1 MPTKQPDLRT
11 MELVPNNN
19 ISFPIGTIKTVKK
32 YYDSLDLDTVF
43 EKYKTKGRDLN
54 SLIQALLSY
63 RLTENQSLVRG
74 SEWTNRPDVLLMFNL
89 EEFEQ
94 RTLYRV
100 LKIIGK
106 NYEEI
111 LANIQDSIFEHYE
124 FDHSNINMDWT
135 SFILWGNKCS
145 LGKRGYSRDHRPDKK
160 QINVGVS
167 ELSDPINIPIG
178 MTIKEGNIN
187 DQTHF
192 TDTFKQVQP
201 RLRKNSMVVFDQG
214 GNRKKNLALVEN
226 AELKYLTRRQINK
239 SDEINRINGFDKS
252 KAELIDE
259 KNGVYGIKFKWPS
272 RNDYFYFSED
282 LQKNQIESKL
292 RKVDRLFEEAE
303 SIQKSIESNRGL
315 PKRFQINNPLIDC
328 TYSYQTR
335 LSDLS
340 EGEAKKI
347 LKKAAITGR
356 EGFFCLVSNKQLTL
370 SDALSIYRKKDSIEK
385 IFHSLKNEINIT
397 PLRVWSDDS
406 IRGALIIGYLAQ
418 LIISLIRFEH
428 EELKKTSPRFIRNS
442 LSHLTVTVEM
452 GDNIENRY
460 ILSNFNPISL
470 CVLGE
475 NQTIT

>member
-1 MPTKQPDLRT
+1 
-11 MELVPNNN
+11 
-19 ISFPIGTIKTVKK
+19 
-32 YYDSLDLDTVF
+32 
-43 EKYKTKGRDLN
+43 
-54 SLIQALLSY
+54 
-63 RLTENQSLVRG
+63 
-74 SEWTNRPDVLLMFNL
+74 
-89 EEFEQ
+89 
-94 RTLYRV
+94 
-100 LKIIGK
+100 
-106 NYEEI
+106 
-111 LANIQDSIFEHYE
+111 
-124 FDHSNINMDWT
+124 MDWT

-145 LGKRGYSRDHRPDKK
+145 LGKRGYSRNHRPDKK
-160 QINVGVS
+160 QITVGIS

-192 TDTFKQVQP
+192 TDAFNQIQS
-201 RLRKNSMVVFDQG
+201 RLKKNSMVVFDQG
-214 GNRKKNLALVEN
+214 GNRKKNLAQVEN
-226 AELKYLTRRQINK
+226 AKLKYLTRRQINK
-239 SDEINRINGFDKS
+239 SDEKNRINGFDKS

-259 KNGVYGIKFKWPS
+259 KNGVYGIKYEWPS
-272 RNDYFYFSED
+272 RNDFFYFSED

-303 SIQKSIESNRGL
+303 SIQNSIDNNRGL
-315 PKRFQINNPLIDC
+315 PKRYRINNPLIDC

-335 LSDLS
+335 LSDIS
-340 EGEAKKI
+340 EVEAKKI

-370 SDALSIYRKKDSIEK
+370 HDALSIYRKKDSIEK

-397 PLRVWSDDS
+397 PLRVWSDYG
-406 IRGALIIGYLAQ
+406 IHGALIIGFLAQ

-428 EELKKTSPRFIRNS
+428 EELKHISPKFIRNS

-452 GDNIENRY
+452 GGEIGNRY

-475 NQTIT
+475 NQAIT

>member
-111 LANIQDSIFEHYE
+111 LADIQDIIFEHYDFE
-124 FDHSNINMDWT
+124 HTNINMDWM

-145 LGKRGYSRDHRPDKK
+145 LGKRGYSRNHRPDKK
-160 QINVGVS
+160 QITVGIS

-192 TDTFKQVQP
+192 TDTFEQVQP
-201 RLRKNSMVVFDQG
+201 RLKKNSMVVFDQG

-239 SDEINRINGFDKS
+239 SDERNRINGFNKS

-259 KNGVYGIKFKWPS
+259 KKGVYGIKYKWPS

-303 SIQKSIESNRGL
+303 SIQKSIDNNRGL
-315 PKRFQINNPLIDC
+315 PKRFRINNPLIDC

-397 PLRVWSDDS
+397 PLRVWLDDS
-406 IRGALIIGYLAQ
+406 IHGALIIGFLAQ
-418 LIISLIRFEH
+418 LIISLIRFEY
-428 EELKKTSPRFIRNS
+428 EELKHISPKFIKNS
-442 LSHLTVTVEM
+442 LSNLTVTVEM
-452 GDNIENRY
+452 EGNIGNRY

-475 NQTIT
+475 NQAIT